1 MGPILQ
7 YVIGVPF
14 GLFCLIGGPFWSYL
28 AFCNKCEKD
37 EHNGF
42 WCGIIG
48 LGGSV
53 FGFFI
58 LKAILFEGLH
68 FSGMG
73 RVGY

>member
-1 MGPILQ
+1 MGYILQ
-7 YVIGVPF
+7 YVVGVPF
-14 GLFCLIGGPFWSYL
+14 GLCRLIGGPCWSYL
-28 AFCNKCEKD
+28 AFFNKCKKK

-48 LGGSV
+48 LGVSAL
-53 FGFFI
+53 GFFI
-58 LKAILFEGLH
+58 LKAIFSGGLS